1 MTDEC
6 GANFTYDNA
15 YDSDYETDNESNH
28 KVKKYNLIKVIKHYI
43 NKLFN
48 IVVGFIYIIIEIL
61 FRSIN
66 NLNNKSK
73 PKLYKPIIISIEGNI
88 GSGKSTLVKHL
99 REVNHDWIFLDEPV
113 TEWEL
118 LKNDS
123 GDSLLQL
130 FYKDMPRW
138 SYTFQNFAYI
148 TRMRKLIELSKTK
161 FKKPTIIVT
170 ERSVYTDRHVF
181 AEMLLTDGKMT
192 QMEMDMYLNWFNL
205 LHDFATIDYVVYLR
219 TDSTKCLERIKK
231 RDREGESNITIEYL
245 LSLELQHD
253 KWINNYDKSLVLDG
267 NKDLNTDESD
277 QFINFDRQIKN
288 YLKRIK

>member
-1 MTDEC
+1 
-6 GANFTYDNA
+6 
-15 YDSDYETDNESNH
+15 
-28 KVKKYNLIKVIKHYI
+28 
-43 NKLFN
+43 
-48 IVVGFIYIIIEIL
+48 
-61 FRSIN
+61 
-66 NLNNKSK
+66 
-73 PKLYKPIIISIEGNI
+73 
-88 GSGKSTLVKHL
+88 
-99 REVNHDWIFLDEPV
+99 
-113 TEWEL
+113 
-118 LKNDS
+118 
-123 GDSLLQL
+123 
-130 FYKDMPRW
+130 
-138 SYTFQNFAYI
+138 
-148 TRMRKLIELSKTK
+148 MRKLIELSKTK

-267 NKDLNTDESD
+267 NKDLNTDESA
-277 QFINFDRQIKN
+277 N
-288 YLKRIK
+288 Y